1 MVGAWRLWHS
11 RSHLKIEFFLL
22 FIVNI
27 DESWSFICFYWVDAM
42 KSSWIMSLIRFA
54 NLFLPFIWFD
64 HSKIQNHWLKLN
76 IVEKK
81 IAFCWRLKHQ
91 SFQISTFL
99 NVISHLILI
108 WFFSFFFLF
117 FLCLQTLITGYNLVR
132 NAWTHWIAL
141 CVYEFWC
148 VHAFADTNFDLK
160 MHAFFSQIDVEIAR
174 CCPMLR
180 WLTLSKHTLKS
191 MSQMMKITHKINI
204 QKNKNLHTKHAHR
217 IWNPIWM
224 ILIALNHC
232 LESSLVNKLFPSA
245 SLSLSHSRTL
255 TKSFIWNVSLFFPC
269 HLLSLRIKNDIVHFR
284 LAIFLL
290 LAKIG
295 HNQH

>member
-1 MVGAWRLWHS
+1 MANAKIQQKSVSHGVMDIKWLYESIGISCNLRLLHSSNYNVSNCSYTHPNIYGRSLTAVEHS

-54 NLFLPFIWFD
+54 NRNYLFLPFIWFD

-76 IVEKK
+76 IVERK
-81 IAFCWRLKHQ
+81 IAFWWRLKHQ

-99 NVISHLILI
+99 NVISHLI
-108 WFFSFFFLF
+108 FFIFFYF
-117 FLCLQTLITGYNLVR
+117 FLCLQTLIIGYNLVR

-160 MHAFFSQIDVEIAR
+160 LHAFSLTNWCRNCPLLSDAPMTNSVQTYAQINVSNDENN
-174 CCPMLR
+174 
-180 WLTLSKHTLKS
+180 TQNKHSKNQKSAHKTRTQDLESDLDDLNCLKS
-191 MSQMMKITHKINI
+191 
-204 QKNKNLHTKHAHR
+204 
-217 IWNPIWM
+217 
-224 ILIALNHC
+224 
-232 LESSLVNKLFPSA
+232 LFGE
-245 SLSLSHSRTL
+245 
-255 TKSFIWNVSLFFPC
+255 FFG
-269 HLLSLRIKNDIVHFR
+269 K
-284 LAIFLL
+284 
-290 LAKIG
+290 
-295 HNQH
+295 